1 MTTPADHTHEENP
14 EMPKRFTHLATQRR
28 RGLLAA
34 SLVLSLGVSA
44 CAPLLVGGAVVGS
57 VLVATDRRT
66 SGAQLEDQGIELK
79 AVSRVR
85 EAVSD
90 RGNVSVVSYN
100 RAVLLTGEV
109 PTEADRAAVDAAIAR
124 VENVRSVLNELAV
137 MGSSS
142 LTARSNDAIIGTRVK
157 AAFVDARDLAA
168 NAFKVVTARG
178 TVYLMGR
185 VTEREATRAAE
196 IARATPGVN
205 RVVRV
210 FEILSEAELA
220 ATQPRSAGDAGTAA
234 PAPAR

>member
-1 MTTPADHTHEENP
+1 
-14 EMPKRFTHLATQRR
+14 MPQRPTRLATPRR

-34 SLVLSLGVSA
+34 SLVLCLGLSA

-85 EAVSD
+85 EAISD
-90 RGNVSVVSYN
+90 RGNVSAVSYN

-109 PTEADRAAVDAAIAR
+109 PTEADRAAVEAAITR

-157 AAFVDARDLAA
+157 AAFVDSRDLAA

-185 VTEREATRAAE
+185 VTEREAARAAE

-210 FEILSEAELA
+210 FEILSEADLA
-220 ATQPRSAGDAGTAA
+220 AMQPRSAGDGGTAA